1 LIEYINLSG
10 CLFLLDHYKEV
21 KVVKVV
27 FELKIPL
34 SPLLPASEWPVSKN
48 AARFFRKFH
57 LLIMKDFIPNALF
70 N

>member
-1 LIEYINLSG
+1 
-10 CLFLLDHYKEV
+10 
-21 KVVKVV
+21 VVKVV